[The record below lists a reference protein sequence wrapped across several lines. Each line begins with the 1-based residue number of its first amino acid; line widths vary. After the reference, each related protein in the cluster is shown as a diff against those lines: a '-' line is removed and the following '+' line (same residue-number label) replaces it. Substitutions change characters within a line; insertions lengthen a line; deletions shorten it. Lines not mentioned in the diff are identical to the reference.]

1 MVGAGEARSLW
12 VVGELRP
19 VTSRPDEFAHGASAA
34 IEAVAGSNS
43 VSGSAMLKPGQR
55 SFLTRLELPAA
66 ASGALDV
73 RVRVTSPDSSLPLA
87 EAVRLDLNALEPKPV
102 MFRRGPSTGVQF
114 LPAGDASFSRTERV
128 RLELPVDA
136 SGNGK
141 IGVGRVLDRGGT
153 ATQIPVTVAERTDE
167 GTGQR
172 WITADVTLAALSPA
186 DYVIE
191 VVITTK
197 AGERRMLTPI
207 RVGR

>member
-1 MVGAGEARSLW
+1 
-12 VVGELRP
+12 
-19 VTSRPDEFAHGASAA
+19 
-34 IEAVAGSNS
+34 
-43 VSGSAMLKPGQR
+43 MLKPGQHA
-55 SFLTRLELPAA
+55 FLTRLELPAA

-136 SGNGK
+136 ASGNGK

-186 DYVIE
+186 DYVVE
-191 VVITTK
+191 VVIATK
-197 AGERRMLTPI
+197 AGETRMLTPI